1 MPCECFAASGSRH
14 GTAKPADSSPTRTE
28 AQAGAREARPDAR
41 DQAAFK
47 AIWQKINYQTRYGVN
62 LDSPEV
68 IQRCVQALQDVNQ
81 YPRVTLPKIRAET
94 LVMGTGTDFIT
105 PSYFSKALAQ
115 SIPGAK
121 LVLYDDGGHS
131 FTTTRAES
139 FNRDCLE
146 FLRK

>member
-1 MPCECFAASGSRH
+1 MLFRS
-14 GTAKPADSSPTRTE
+14 
-28 AQAGAREARPDAR
+28 
-41 DQAAFK
+41 
-47 AIWQKINYQTRYGVN
+47 
-62 LDSPEV
+62 
-68 IQRCVQALQDVNQ
+68 
-81 YPRVTLPKIRAET
+81 LPKIRAET